1 MMKRFFF
8 YMMLLAMAEPAIVR
22 AAEEAAHETHGEG
35 IMGWVWKIV
44 NFAIL
49 VFILVK
55 FLGKP
60 MRDYFKKRTE
70 LIEQSLKQAQE
81 AKAMAEKA
89 LKEVQEKLRLKDEEV
104 ERIIATARSSGE
116 AEKAEMIEEGR
127 RMAEKIKEQARENIA
142 MELASAREALRVE
155 AAEIALKLAEKKLRE
170 ELDEDTQKRLIE
182 DSLKRLEGGN

>member
-1 MMKRFFF
+1 MKRFFF